1 MSSIN
6 EADRQILAD
15 LDAMGDRLAQVR
27 DAIGKVIFGQD
38 EVVEQVLIAILGAL
52 AAAFWAFT
60 YFVGAAREGRE
71 AVRDA
76 RGFFRGAKW
85 SRKVS
90 QRLIES
96 LSDPREAAAIL
107 LYQIAQ
113 YDGAVTD
120 RQRAQ
125 LVADMRIAFDADEET
140 ADGLFAFARMAVGE
154 INDAANS
161 LKKIAKPIVEACTE
175 EERRQLIDMMLKA
188 AEIEGP
194 ISDAQNRLIAETRHA
209 LMPQ

>member
-1 MSSIN
+1 MHI
-6 EADRQILAD
+6 
-15 LDAMGDRLAQVR
+15 
-27 DAIGKVIFGQD
+27 
-38 EVVEQVLIAILGAL
+38 LIAILGAV

-60 YFVGAAREGRE
+60 HFVGAAREGRD
-71 AVRDA
+71 AFRDA
-76 RGFFRGAKW
+76 QGFFRGAKW

-96 LSDPREAAAIL
+96 LDDPREAAAIL

-120 RQRAQ
+120 RQRAGI
-125 LVADMRIAFDADEET
+125 VSDMRDAFGADAET
-140 ADGLFAFARMAVGE
+140 AEGLFAFARMAVGE

-161 LKKIAKPIVEACTE
+161 VKKIARPILDACTE
-175 EERRQLIDMMLKA
+175 EERRRLIDMMLKA

-194 ISDAQNRLIAETRHA
+194 VSDVQNRLIAETRHA
-209 LMPQ
+209 LLPQ

>member
-1 MSSIN
+1 MHI
-6 EADRQILAD
+6 IL
-15 LDAMGDRLAQVR
+15 
-27 DAIGKVIFGQD
+27 
-38 EVVEQVLIAILGAL
+38 AILGAA

-71 AVRDA
+71 AARDVVGA
-76 RGFFRGAKW
+76 FRGAKW
-85 SRKVS
+85 SRKVG

-96 LSDPREAAAIL
+96 LTDPREAAAVL
-107 LYQIAQ
+107 LYQIAA

-120 RQRAQ
+120 RQRQAI
-125 LVADMRIAFDADEET
+125 VADMKKAFAADDET
-140 ADGLFAFARMAVGE
+140 AEGLFAFARAATGQ

-161 LKKIAKPIVEACTE
+161 LRKILKPVEEACSP

-194 ISDAQNRLIAETRHA
+194 VSDAQSRLIAETRRA
-209 LMPQ
+209 LLPG